1 MERFIPMESISTK
14 EIDSIILKK
23 MVFVY
28 NAIENGWTVSKTTEG
43 LSKTTEG
50 LSKTTEGLS
59 KTTEGLSETTKERG
73 RDHSFVFQ
81 KKHEGKKEVYLDSFL
96 MNFMR
101 ENCDVKKLLA

>member
-28 NAIENGWTVSKTTEG
+28 NAIENGWTV
-43 LSKTTEG
+43 
-50 LSKTTEGLS
+50 SKTTEGLS

>member
-1 MERFIPMESISTK
+1 MESVSPK

-50 LSKTTEGLS
+50 LS
-59 KTTEGLSETTKERG
+59 ETIQERG

-81 KKHEGKKEVYLDSFL
+81 KKHEGKKEVYLDSYL

>member
-1 MERFIPMESISTK
+1 MESISTK

-28 NAIENGWTVSKTTEG
+28 NAIENGWTV
-43 LSKTTEG
+43 
-50 LSKTTEGLS
+50 SKTTEGLS

>member
-1 MERFIPMESISTK
+1 MESISTK

-28 NAIENGWTVSKTTEG
+28 NAIENGWTV
-43 LSKTTEG
+43 
-50 LSKTTEGLS
+50 S